1 MNLEAVKRLY
11 LTLQRYAGW
20 LDRGRASAAVR
31 ADVASLGTAID
42 AGAETSALLNG
53 LDTSI
58 ARVPTPAMRKILR
71 ATAGEIRR
79 ALEDPPPAKYGD
91 TSGHAGS

>member
-1 MNLEAVKRLY
+1 MNLQAVKQSY

-42 AGAETSALLNG
+42 TGAETSSLLSG

-58 ARVPTPAMRKILR
+58 ARVPTAAMRKILR
-71 ATAGEIRR
+71 TTAGEIRR
-79 ALEDPPPAKYGD
+79 ALEDQASPEHED
-91 TSGHAGS
+91 TSGRAGN